1 MAQTELIAGLDIGST
16 AVRLVVGQRVGDGGF
31 NIIAAVSVPAE
42 GVNRGI
48 VTSLDDATSCLSA
61 LKEKTERITGLPI
74 ESVWVGIS
82 GPHIITSTSRGVVA
96 VGKAN
101 GEIEESDTERAIEA
115 ARAVATPPNYEILHV
130 IPKSFTIDNQG
141 GIKDPMGMSGV
152 RLEVETTIIQ
162 GLSAQLK
169 NVMRVVYRSG
179 FHVSGVILSVLA
191 AAESHATE
199 RQKELG
205 VAVLNIG
212 GATTSVAIFEEG
224 DLLAAEVIPI
234 GSEHVT
240 ADIAIG
246 LRTSLDIA
254 DQVKLNYGTAD
265 TETVNRREDIDLSE
279 FGGDEGETASRKY
292 VAEIIEARMDE
303 ILEKVDG
310 ILKKIDRSGMLPAGV
325 VLVGGGAKV
334 TGLVELA
341 KRRLRLPVTLGEP
354 RASFMSAVDAVSD
367 LSYASALGLVLWGE
381 EETRSQS
388 SGRFSGLLPGVS
400 AGKIASQVK
409 SWFSS
414 LLP

>member
-130 IPKSFTIDNQG
+130 IPKSFTIENQG

-199 RQKELG
+199 RQKEQQ
-205 VAVLNIG
+205 
-212 GATTSVAIFEEG
+212 
-224 DLLAAEVIPI
+224 
-234 GSEHVT
+234 
-240 ADIAIG
+240 
-246 LRTSLDIA
+246 
-254 DQVKLNYGTAD
+254 QVW
-265 TETVNRREDIDLSE
+265 LS
-279 FGGDEGETASRKY
+279 
-292 VAEIIEARMDE
+292 
-303 ILEKVDG
+303 
-310 ILKKIDRSGMLPAGV
+310 LKKGICWPPKSFP
-325 VLVGGGAKV
+325 LVQN
-334 TGLVELA
+334 T
-341 KRRLRLPVTLGEP
+341 
-354 RASFMSAVDAVSD
+354 
-367 LSYASALGLVLWGE
+367 
-381 EETRSQS
+381 
-388 SGRFSGLLPGVS
+388 
-400 AGKIASQVK
+400 
-409 SWFSS
+409 
-414 LLP
+414 